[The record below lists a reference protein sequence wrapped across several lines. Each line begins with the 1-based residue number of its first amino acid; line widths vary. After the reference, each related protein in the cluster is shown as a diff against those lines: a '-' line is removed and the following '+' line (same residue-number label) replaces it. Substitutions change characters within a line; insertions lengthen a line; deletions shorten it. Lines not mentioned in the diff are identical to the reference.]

1 MTLANRQKTT
11 LIIGSIASLVIIV
24 VVYSVYQQILRDENA
39 RLAHV
44 KQEGIL
50 YDKHKQQCL
59 DIGSDLS
66 ARIQEFNQQ
75 EKNRSDS
82 VDFENEVQA
91 RRNALMAEASQL
103 LNQCPHWI
111 IEEVD
116 RQIAQFTS
124 LQ

>member
-1 MTLANRQKTT
+1 MTLANRQKTA
-11 LIIGSIASLVIIV
+11 LIIGSIVSLVIIV
-24 VVYSVYQQILRDENA
+24 IAYSVYQQILRDENA
-39 RLAHV
+39 RLAQV

-50 YDKHKQQCL
+50 YDKHKQQCR

-75 EKNRSDS
+75 EKNRSDPI
-82 VDFENEVQA
+82 DFENEVQA
-91 RRNALMAEASQL
+91 QRNALMAEASQL
-103 LNQCPHWI
+103 LDQCPHWI

>member
-11 LIIGSIASLVIIV
+11 LIIGSIVSLVIIV
-24 VVYSVYQQILRDENA
+24 VVYSVYQQISRDENA

-50 YDKHKQQCL
+50 YDKHKQQCR

-66 ARIQEFNQQ
+66 ARIQEFNHQ
-75 EKNRSDS
+75 EKNRSDQ

-124 LQ
+124 PQ